1 MRLLFIPALLLLL
14 ATFTGCASRDP
25 LKGLRSAHP
34 GADEYLAWKN
44 YALVRFPT
52 EAADPDLQPAV
63 LLKREAGEWLELARS
78 DQGFCSLHEVITYV
92 PEIDESGVAAFDLR

>member
-14 ATFTGCASRDP
+14 AAFTGCASRDP
-25 LKGLRSAHP
+25 LRGLRSAYP

-52 EAADPDLQPAV
+52 EADDPELQPAV
-63 LLKREAGEWLELARS
+63 LLKREAGEWLELGRS
-78 DQGFCSLHEVITYV
+78 NSGFLSLHEVITYI
-92 PEIDESGVAAFDLR
+92 PEMDESGVAAFDLR

>member
-14 ATFTGCASRDP
+14 AAATDCASRDP
-25 LKGLRSAHP
+25 LKGVRSAYP

-52 EAADPDLQPAV
+52 EAVDPDLQPAV
-63 LLKREAGEWLELARS
+63 LLKREASEWLELARS
-78 DQGFCSLHEVITYV
+78 DQGFCSLHEIVTYI